1 MAWWNGPN
9 NTALANIAEAA
20 AAGLPFLGETT
31 TTTTTTTTTP
41 APLSSAETQLLGNI
55 WIQYE
60 AQKECGHYSWVNRFL
75 TYSLVSNKH
84 GPTFVLLTEFTPAT
98 LPPPRN

>member
-31 TTTTTTTTTP
+31 TTTTTTTP
-41 APLSSAETQLLGNI
+41 PPLSAETQGFGDI
-55 WIQYE
+55 WKQYE
-60 AQKECGHYSWVNRFL
+60 AQKECGHYTWVISIYYKL
-75 TYSLVSNKH
+75 HMY
-84 GPTFVLLTEFTPAT
+84 
-98 LPPPRN
+98 

>member
-31 TTTTTTTTTP
+31 TTTTTTTP
-41 APLSSAETQLLGNI
+41 PPLSSETQGFGDI
-55 WIQYE
+55 WQQYA
-60 AQKECGHYSWVNRFL
+60 AQKECGHYTWVIIFYYKL
-75 TYSLVSNKH
+75 LY
-84 GPTFVLLTEFTPAT
+84 TF
-98 LPPPRN
+98 